1 MDSET
6 EVSLLLNCDQV
17 SRLVGFKRSKIYE
30 MMREKQHPF
39 PAQVYRGPVAAR
51 RRRALGGRAGQEG
64 RGVSAAEPSP
74 Q

>member
-6 EVSLLLNCDQV
+6 EVSLLLNCGQV

-39 PAQVYRGPVAAR
+39 PAQACRGRWRRTDVVRWVAE
-51 RRRALGGRAGQEG
+51 LGKRD
-64 RGVSAAEPSP
+64 AA
-74 Q
+74 